1 MASISIEN
9 LLREMIERKAS
20 DMHLTVGAP
29 PVFRVDGDIL
39 YSSYPKLTPDSVRA
53 LVYSVLNDEQKKKF
67 ENEHELDLSF
77 GIPGVSRFR
86 SNVFLQRGNVAIAI
100 RTIPFKI
107 MEFRDL
113 GLPNVVAEWS
123 NFSKGLILV
132 TGPTGSGKSTT
143 LATLINKINMEKKK
157 HIVTVEDP
165 IEYTFQHRSCIVNQ
179 RQVGSDTQS
188 FSQALKYVLRQ
199 DPDVVMVG
207 EMRDLETTEA
217 ALTISETGHLT
228 FGTLHTNSAV
238 ESINR
243 IIDIFET
250 NRQQQVRSQL
260 AFVLRAVLTQ
270 SLIPRIKGGR
280 VLSKEIL
287 VVTPAVSALIRE
299 DKVHQIYNFM
309 QAGKRYGMVTMN
321 ESLLELWRRKD
332 ITLDNAFSFS
342 RNIEEL
348 EKMVSDVRKGKK

>member
-143 LATLINKINMEKKK
+143 LATLINKINVEKKK

-309 QAGKRYGMVTMN
+309 QAGKRYGMITMN

>member
-9 LLREMIERKAS
+9 LLREMVDKKAS
-20 DMHLTVGAP
+20 DLHLTVGAP
-29 PVFRVDGDIL
+29 PVWRVDGDIVF
-39 YSSYPKLTPDSVRA
+39 STYPRLTPDSVKA
-53 LVYSVLNDEQKKKF
+53 LVYSVLNDEQKRKF

-86 SNVFLQRGNVAIAI
+86 ANAFLQRGNVAMAI
-100 RTIPFKI
+100 RTIPFDILGFEK
-107 MEFRDL
+107 L
-113 GLPNVVAEWS
+113 GLPNTVAHWS
-123 NFSKGLILV
+123 NLAKGLILV

-143 LATLINKINMEKKK
+143 LATLINKINIEKKK

-165 IEYTFQHRSCIVNQ
+165 IEYTFQHRKCIVNQ
-179 RQVGSDTQS
+179 RQVGSDTKT
-188 FSQALKYVLRQ
+188 FATALKYVLRQ

-238 ESINR
+238 ETVNR
-243 IIDIFET
+243 IIDIFPA
-250 NRQQQVRSQL
+250 NRQPQVRSQL
-260 AFVLRAVLTQ
+260 AFVLRGVLTQ

-287 VVTPAVSALIRE
+287 VVTPAISALIRE
-299 DKVHQIYNFM
+299 EKVHQIYNFM
-309 QAGKRYGMVTMN
+309 QAGKRYGMMTMN
-321 ESLLELWRRKD
+321 ESLLDLWMRKE
-332 ITLDNAFSFS
+332 ITLDNAFAYS

-348 EKMVSDVRKGKK
+348 EKMIADSRKNK